1 VSTVTLLPRV
11 VVTAEGAALDAS
23 DLQGLAEVRVQQR
36 LSLPALCELVFS
48 DPPGPLEGAARLTP
62 GTRLGVRVGDQP
74 VALFDGEV
82 TVVERVYSPAGQRVL
97 RVRGYDLLHR
107 LRKRQRV
114 TAHVNL
120 TVAELAAE
128 MVTDLGLLVDATA
141 PGPLWPRVIQHRE
154 SDLQLLIDLAARA
167 GLYLGVRDNVLHL
180 VTLAGTGDALPLVLG
195 ESLLEARLEIS
206 REPATRTVTV
216 QSWNPRQVVPG
227 SAGRQSGSAAELT
240 LSTPGARILPGQA
253 LPDDRHAAAIAQA
266 ELDRFMAYE
275 KTLWG
280 IAAGDTRLRPATRVT
295 VEGVDAA
302 VAGRYVLTRVTH
314 TIDTTRGFIS
324 ELSSVP
330 PAPPDSLSRSTVAT
344 LGIVTQVA
352 DPQNEGRVRVSLP
365 AYGDV
370 ETEWMQLL
378 SPGAGRDKGLMIL
391 PGVGDRVLVLLAN
404 GEPAEGIVLGGLYG
418 PAGMPDS
425 GVEGGD
431 TQRYTLLT
439 AGGHRVRLD
448 DAAQTVR
455 VEDSHGSYVELSPA
469 KVVVHAKTRLELD
482 APGQAVVI
490 RGASI
495 DFEHG

>member
-1 VSTVTLLPRV
+1 MSTVTLLPRV
-11 VVTAEGAALDAS
+11 VVTADGTALETS

-36 LSLPALCELVFS
+36 LSLPALCELVFT
-48 DPPGPLEGAARLTP
+48 DPPGPLDGAARLTP
-62 GTRLGVRVGDQP
+62 GTRLGVHVGDQP

-82 TVVERVYSPAGQRVL
+82 TVVERVYGPAGQRAL

-114 TAHVNL
+114 AAHVNL

-128 MVTDLGLLVDATA
+128 LVTDLGLLVDAAA
-141 PGPLWPRVIQHRE
+141 PGPLWPRIIQHRE
-154 SDLQLLIDLAARA
+154 SDLQLLSDLAARA
-167 GLYLGVRDNVLHL
+167 GLYLAVRDHVLHL
-180 VTLAGTGDALPLVLG
+180 VTLAGTGDTVTLVLG

-206 REPATRTVTV
+206 REPATRAVTV
-216 QSWNPRQVVPG
+216 QSWNPRQAV
-227 SAGRQSGSAAELT
+227 AGGAERQFGSAAELAFG
-240 LSTPGARILPGQA
+240 TPGSRILPGQA

-266 ELDRFMAYE
+266 ELDRFTTYE
-275 KTLWG
+275 KMLWG
-280 IAAGDTRLRPATRVT
+280 VAAGDARLRPATPVT
-295 VEGVDAA
+295 VEGVDTAA
-302 VAGRYVLTRVTH
+302 AGRYVLTAVTH
-314 TIDTTRGFIS
+314 TIDTTRGFVS

-330 PAPPDSLSRSTVAT
+330 PAPPDSLARPTVAT

-365 AYGDV
+365 AYGDA

-378 SPGAGRDKGLMIL
+378 SPGAGCNKGLMIL

-425 GVEGGD
+425 GVEAGD
-431 TQRYTLLT
+431 TQRFTLLT

-455 VEDSHGSYVELSPA
+455 VEDSHGSFVELSPE
-469 KVVVHAKTRLELD
+469 KVVVHAQTRLELD

-495 DFEHG
+495 DFERG